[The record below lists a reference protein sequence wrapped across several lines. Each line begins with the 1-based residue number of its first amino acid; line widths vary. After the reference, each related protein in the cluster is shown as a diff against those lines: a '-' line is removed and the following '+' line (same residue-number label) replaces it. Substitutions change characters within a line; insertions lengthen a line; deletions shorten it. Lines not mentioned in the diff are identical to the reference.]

1 MKRRTIILAR
11 QSERSSPSALFHP
24 AYKQHESQMRSLSH
38 RAISQQHAS
47 SPAYPI
53 AAIAGSSRGGSTRAI
68 AIYND
73 RGTCNIRPRRPGLY

>member
-38 RAISQQHAS
+38 RAMSQQHAS
-47 SPAYPI
+47 SSTYS
-53 AAIAGSSRGGSTRAI
+53 IAGSSRGGSTRAI